1 MVEAT
6 SISRPFSGI
15 SWKPYFLAIGTL
27 ATLTIYVLAWAYPTF
42 PGDEHALLQF
52 HAMRNGWLDDMA
64 IWLANLGL
72 VWVFLPAAVA
82 LLTGLTLTR
91 RYADAAMLMG
101 GLAVIGTG
109 NGLKVI
115 VDRPRPDNALLES
128 SLSSLSFPSGH
139 SLLAVIVGGVLVYL
153 VGLWVKP
160 LLLRRSLQAGLV
172 LVVIGM
178 GASRV
183 YLGLHWPSD
192 VIGPYVLGVTALIG
206 LVGL

>member
-1 MVEAT
+1 MIEAT

-42 PGDEHALLQF
+42 RGYEDAFLQF

-115 VDRPRPDNALLES
+115 VDRPWPDNALLES
-128 SLSSLSFPSGH
+128 SPSSLSFPSGH

-153 VGLWVKP
+153 VGLWVKS

-178 GASRV
+178 GAS
-183 YLGLHWPSD
+183 GSTWAC
-192 VIGPYVLGVTALIG
+192 IGQATSSAPTCWE
-206 LVGL
+206 

>member
-1 MVEAT
+1 
-6 SISRPFSGI
+6 
-15 SWKPYFLAIGTL
+15 
-27 ATLTIYVLAWAYPTF
+27 
-42 PGDEHALLQF
+42 
-52 HAMRNGWLDDMA
+52 
-64 IWLANLGL
+64 
-72 VWVFLPAAVA
+72 
-82 LLTGLTLTR
+82 
-91 RYADAAMLMG
+91 MLMG

-115 VDRPRPDNALLES
+115 VDRPWPDNALLES
-128 SLSSLSFPSGH
+128 SPSSLSFPSGH

>member
-1 MVEAT
+1 
-6 SISRPFSGI
+6 
-15 SWKPYFLAIGTL
+15 
-27 ATLTIYVLAWAYPTF
+27 
-42 PGDEHALLQF
+42 
-52 HAMRNGWLDDMA
+52 MRNDWLDYMA

-109 NGLKVI
+109 DGLGVI
-115 VDRPRPDNALLES
+115 VDRPRLDYALLES
-128 SLSSLSFPSGH
+128 LPFNPSFPSGH
-139 SLLAVIVGGVLVYL
+139 SLLAVIEGGVLVYL

-160 LLLRRSLQAGLV
+160 LLLWRSLQAGLV
-172 LVVIGM
+172 LVVIVM

-183 YLGLHWPSD
+183 YLGLHWASD
-192 VIGPYVLGVTALIG
+192 VTGAPTCWE
-206 LVGL
+206 

>member
-1 MVEAT
+1 MIEEP
-6 SISRPFSGI
+6 RFPGLFR
-15 SWKPYFLAIGTL
+15 YFLETLLPLYRNIGHSDYL
-27 ATLTIYVLAWAYPTF
+27 RVGLGVSSVSRRRRRIIAVPR
-42 PGDEHALLQF
+42 DEE
-52 HAMRNGWLDDMA
+52 WLVRRYGDMA

-101 GLAVIGTG
+101 GLAVIGIG
-109 NGLKVI
+109 NGLRVI

-128 SLSSLSFPSGH
+128 SPSSLSFPSGH
-139 SLLAVIVGGVLVYL
+139 LLLAVIVGGVLVYL

-178 GASRV
+178 GASRA
-183 YLGLHWPSD
+183 YLRLHWPSD
-192 VIGPYVLGVTALIG
+192 VSAAPTCWE
-206 LVGL
+206 

>member
-1 MVEAT
+1 MV
-6 SISRPFSGI
+6 SRLALAGNLTYVDKDWNLNNNRLALILDGSNLDFPAFFRYSLE
-15 SWKPYFLAIGTL
+15 PYFLAIGTL
-27 ATLTIYVLAWAYPTF
+27 ATLAIYVLAWAYPTF
-42 PGDEHALLQF
+42 SGDEDALLQF
-52 HAMRNGWLDDMA
+52 QAMRNGWLDDMA

-101 GLAVIGTG
+101 GLAVIGIG

-115 VDRPRPDNALLES
+115 VDRPRPDYALLES
-128 SLSSLSFPSGH
+128 SPSSLSFPSGH

-160 LLLRRSLQAGLV
+160 LLLRRSLKQV
-172 LVVIGM
+172 W
-178 GASRV
+178 S
-183 YLGLHWPSD
+183 WW
-192 VIGPYVLGVTALIG
+192 
-206 LVGL
+206 

>member
-1 MVEAT
+1 
-6 SISRPFSGI
+6 
-15 SWKPYFLAIGTL
+15 
-27 ATLTIYVLAWAYPTF
+27 
-42 PGDEHALLQF
+42 
-52 HAMRNGWLDDMA
+52 
-64 IWLANLGL
+64 
-72 VWVFLPAAVA
+72 
-82 LLTGLTLTR
+82 
-91 RYADAAMLMG
+91 MLMG
-101 GLAVIGTG
+101 GLAVIGTR

-128 SLSSLSFPSGH
+128 SPSSLSFPSGH
-139 SLLAVIVGGVLVYL
+139 
-153 VGLWVKP
+153 
-160 LLLRRSLQAGLV
+160 SLQAGLV

>member
-1 MVEAT
+1 MIEAT

-15 SWKPYFLAIGTL
+15 PWKPYFLAIGTL
-27 ATLTIYVLAWAYPTF
+27 ATLAIYVLAWAYPTF
-42 PGDEHALLQF
+42 SGDEDALLQF
-52 HAMRNGWLDDMA
+52 QAMRNGWLDDMA

-109 NGLKVI
+109 NGLKEI
-115 VDRPRPDNALLES
+115 VDRPLLDNALLES
-128 SLSSLSFPSGH
+128 SPSSLSFPSGH